1 MSISQPG
8 KKVRGSNTGI
18 PIMAVFD
25 LLGKRWSLGIIWQ
38 LGNNMLTFRELQ
50 QRCDSVSPGVLNT
63 RIKELRTADIV
74 YKAESGYALT
84 NRGKDLLC
92 RLKPLGEWSL
102 SWAKEVYDYPK

>member
-50 QRCDSVSPGVLNT
+50 QRC
-63 RIKELRTADIV
+63 RITSYNVCYTKLLR
-74 YKAESGYALT
+74 Y
-84 NRGKDLLC
+84 
-92 RLKPLGEWSL
+92 
-102 SWAKEVYDYPK
+102 